1 MTNINEPS
9 NSTSIQNENAERHFY
24 RNIFRKFYKT
34 NIILIKKIL
43 GENQSEKLYSRS
55 IILIKKILGEKSSIS
70 PVNSRKFTQYSFY
83 DLSTIPPSFNF
94 PQYLVLSEFHRI
106 EKGLQ
111 YNHICIVPSESNDE
125 RCSLLSRDNSTVA
138 QDTTVAQDMQWRIMT
153 MLLPT
158 VYLFDS
164 YSGITLF
171 NSRDEANF
179 FLHSVPKHIFPQD
192 YRVDF
197 PTSTFVTYS
206 PLNEIIYKG
215 NKLPDLHAHPKARV
229 FVDEWLKNNCFGK
242 KVVTITIRE
251 CCYFKARNSNLSLYA
266 DFIAKLNQD
275 QFAVV
280 ILRDTER
287 IFSPVPEEFQKLP
300 LLYFDASHLHMRLAL
315 YEKSYMNIGDSGPI
329 VHCFYN
335 KDIRV
340 LMYGLDNE
348 IIFHGENDVIRV
360 GYKIGENLPFMGPLQ
375 KIIWERNNETLYGE
389 FLKLSQKI
397 DSMDK
402 IHGNRI

>member
-1 MTNINEPS
+1 MTKVNKPLD
-9 NSTSIQNENAERHFY
+9 SISRQNENAEGRFY
-24 RNIFRKFYKT
+24 RNIIRKFYKT

-43 GENQSEKLYSRS
+43 GENRSRKFYSR
-55 IILIKKILGEKSSIS
+55 ITILIKKILGKSSIT
-70 PVNSRKFTQYSFY
+70 PINSREFTQYSFY
-83 DLSTIPPSFNF
+83 DLSTIAPSFNF

-111 YNHICIVPSESNDE
+111 YNHICIVPSGSYEFCSVLSKNNSN
-125 RCSLLSRDNSTVA
+125 
-138 QDTTVAQDMQWRIMT
+138 VAQDMQWRIMT

-158 VYLFDS
+158 IFLFDS
-164 YSGITLF
+164 YNGITIF
-171 NSRDEANF
+171 NSRDEANNF
-179 FLHSVPKHIFPQD
+179 IHSIPKNIFPQD

-197 PTSTFVTYS
+197 PVSTFVMYD

-215 NKLPDLHAHPKARV
+215 NKLPELHAHPKAHV
-229 FVDEWLKNNCFGK
+229 LVDEWLKNNCFGK

-251 CCYFKARNSNLSLYA
+251 CGYQKARNSNLSVYA
-266 DFIAKLNQD
+266 DFITKLNQD

-287 IFSPVPEEFQKLP
+287 IFSPLPDEFQKLP

-315 YEKSYMNIGDSGPI
+315 YEKSYTNIGDSGPI
-329 VHCFYN
+329 FLCCYN
-335 KDIRV
+335 KNIKV
-340 LMYGLDNE
+340 LIYGSDNE
-348 IIFHGENDVIRV
+348 IILHGLDDFLRA
-360 GYKIGENLPFMGPLQ
+360 GYKIGENFPFMGPLQ

-397 DSMDK
+397 ESMNI
-402 IHGNRI
+402 IHENHL